1 MSLGIRDEERRIIPR
16 WRDSATTSAL
26 GELSQP
32 GSAPRPILAA
42 SDFEQKALAW
52 EREQTPSSAAELVG
66 AALVLGREQ
75 DAIAAAQFLVRQEVT
90 VTTTVREVA
99 QTVLLRAGE
108 LTPPAVSEDPTW
120 KESARSRI
128 RHLRS
133 RLHDEPRNAVLW
145 TDLSREYA
153 SIGLSDQA
161 SRAMETAVA
170 LVEGNRF
177 VLRSAVRLWVH
188 LHDPE
193 RAHDLLRR
201 RVATQ
206 EDPWLTAAEIAVA
219 SVAERQSRL
228 VKRATQ
234 MISNE
239 LFDARQTSELAS
251 ALATLAMKDGSAKTA
266 RRLFAHSL
274 VSPTDNSLAQATWAA
289 RRFAGISVDPS
300 ALALPRTFEAR
311 AWQFFGVREWFK
323 SIRQCMLWIRDE
335 PFAKR
340 AAQMGSYMALVG
352 ANDPKLAETLVKLG
366 LRAHPSDP
374 ALLNNLVV
382 GLIEQGH
389 LDEAE
394 RLYHSIRRPV
404 SDQESETTLVATAGL
419 LAFRR
424 GNHDLGRKLYA
435 DAIAAAIAADLH
447 RIAVI
452 AELYMIREMIRA
464 GEPGV
469 AATLTEALQ
478 NYGKLPDADVQ
489 ELLGRLRQ
497 DHNAK
502 ALASMHP

>member
-26 GELSQP
+26 GELGQP
-32 GSAPRPILAA
+32 TPAPQPIVAA
-42 SDFEQKALAW
+42 ADFEQKALAW
-52 EREQTPSSAAELVG
+52 ERERTASSAAELVA
-66 AALVLGREQ
+66 AALVLGRER
-75 DAIAAAQFLVRQEVT
+75 DAIEAAQFLIHREAT
-90 VTTTVREVA
+90 VTTAVRDVA
-99 QTVLLRAGE
+99 QAVLLRAGE
-108 LTPPAVSEDPTW
+108 ITPPPVSEDPTW
-120 KESARSRI
+120 RESARSRI
-128 RHLRS
+128 KYLRF
-133 RLHDEPRNAVLW
+133 RLRNEPRNAVLW

-161 SRAMETAVA
+161 ARAMDTAVA

-193 RAHDLLRR
+193 HAHDLLRR
-201 RVATQ
+201 RPATQ

-228 VKRATQ
+228 LKRGNQ
-234 MISNE
+234 MMSSGR
-239 LFDARQTSELAS
+239 FDARQTSELAS
-251 ALATLAMKDGSAKTA
+251 ALATLAMKDGSAKTT
-266 RRLFAHSL
+266 RRLFAQSL

-289 RRFAGISVDPS
+289 RRFPGISVDPN

-311 AWQFFGVREWFK
+311 AWQFFGVRQWAQ
-323 SIRQCMLWIRDE
+323 SIEQCTLWMRDE

-352 ANDPKLAETLVKLG
+352 ANDPKLAEMLVKEG
-366 LRAHPSDP
+366 LRSHPSDP
-374 ALLNNLVV
+374 ALLNNLIV
-382 GLIEQGH
+382 GLIEQGR

-394 RLYHSIRRPV
+394 TLYHSIGRPV
-404 SDQESETTLVATAGL
+404 SDQESETTLIATGGL

-424 GNHDLGRKLYA
+424 GNSDLGRKLYA
-435 DAIAAAIAADLH
+435 DAIAVAIAADLN

-452 AELYMIREMIRA
+452 AELYMIREMVRA

-469 AATLTEALQ
+469 AATLTEALR
-478 NYGKLPDADVQ
+478 NHGKLPDADVQ
-489 ELLGRLRQ
+489 ELLGRIRQ
-497 DHNAK
+497 EHNTK
-502 ALASMHP
+502 QLASMHP